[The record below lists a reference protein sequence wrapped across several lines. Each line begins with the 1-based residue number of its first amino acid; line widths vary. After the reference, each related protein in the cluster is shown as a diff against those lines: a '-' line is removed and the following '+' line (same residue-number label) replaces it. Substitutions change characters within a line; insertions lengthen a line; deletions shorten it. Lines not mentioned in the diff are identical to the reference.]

1 VIGASQPDQPAVI
14 GINAVAAHLVR
25 RQRRQAQQPG
35 LHLAVELVEFYRPVP
50 GLGILW
56 LRRLGPDAQGPAA
69 FQLRP
74 EPPQGIRKLGAGVR
88 TQSAVHG
95 GGSHNT
101 DDRMIGRQQVQQL
114 VAQRGPGLK
123 RIGLGHPVDERPQPC
138 GLLLVG
144 ALEDVIPVF
153 SYRTQQ
159 RIRWLPSRP
168 CIGHGRDV
176 PSSEPRVA
184 FLVYHGLHV
193 YDAALSHADCLP

>member
-1 VIGASQPDQPAVI
+1 VRVDPPAGHPPRVRRSTKPLVHLLDDGPWPAVRRELERGQPHLEIGASQPDQPAVT

-56 LRRLGPDAQGPAA
+56 LRRLGPDAPGPVA

-101 DDRMIGRQQVQQL
+101 ADRMIGRQQVQQL
-114 VAQRGPGLK
+114 VA
-123 RIGLGHPVDERPQPC
+123 
-138 GLLLVG
+138 
-144 ALEDVIPVF
+144 
-153 SYRTQQ
+153 
-159 RIRWLPSRP
+159 
-168 CIGHGRDV
+168 
-176 PSSEPRVA
+176 
-184 FLVYHGLHV
+184 
-193 YDAALSHADCLP
+193 